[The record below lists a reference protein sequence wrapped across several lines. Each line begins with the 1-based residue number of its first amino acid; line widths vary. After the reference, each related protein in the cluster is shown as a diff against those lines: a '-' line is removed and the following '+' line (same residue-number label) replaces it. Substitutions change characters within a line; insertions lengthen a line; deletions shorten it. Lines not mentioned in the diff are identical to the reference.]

1 MCRSRAGGERLRTGK
16 LVLTARQKSAN
27 GIVGATRWVVDIDLE
42 AFFDRVNHDRLMVRV
57 RKHVD
62 APDVLQ
68 LINRFLKGGVQVNG
82 QTQATVQG
90 VPQGGPLS
98 PVLANVV
105 LDELDWALDARGHC
119 FARYADDCNIF
130 VKSQT
135 MGQRGIPRVKETRG
149 HCARG
154 LEHKQKRAWAMA
166 PEQNASTESGTA
178 RKVVSSNGVARTG
191 TGQGN
196 MRSTTCQ
203 GTAGYVTRMS
213 GGVGGRGREAS
224 SYPD

>member
-1 MCRSRAGGERLRTGK
+1 MESVLRNSRSVEPS
-16 LVLTARQKSAN
+16 ARNRQM
-27 GIVGATRWVVDIDLE
+27 GATAVTMLRME
-42 AFFDRVNHDRLMVRV
+42 
-57 RKHVD
+57 
-62 APDVLQ
+62 
-68 LINRFLKGGVQVNG
+68 
-82 QTQATVQG
+82 
-90 VPQGGPLS
+90 
-98 PVLANVV
+98 
-105 LDELDWALDARGHC
+105 
-119 FARYADDCNIF
+119 
-130 VKSQT
+130 T

-213 GGVGGRGREAS
+213 GGVRGGGREAF